1 MRIVADCDKI
11 RANAKAIVEM
21 CAGHGI
27 SVAAVTKSV
36 CGEPEIV
43 RAILAGG
50 VEMIAESRVDN
61 VRRIR
66 EAGIECPI
74 LMLRLPALSEVD
86 DVIAL
91 SQYSLNSEPLVLRAL
106 SEAAV
111 RQDRTHGVVV
121 IIESGDRREGVMPE
135 DAADV
140 CRLVLDLPGLELAG
154 VAASLNCLC
163 GVMPT
168 VENQRAFA
176 DLVES
181 LERQLGL
188 RFGIVSGGHT
198 NNLQFAMRN
207 EIPERVTQLRVGEG
221 IIFGTDLVSG
231 IQLPSPHRDTFKVY
245 AEVIE
250 LKDKPSAPDGP
261 IGPDAFMRTH
271 EWPDLGVRR
280 RAILAM
286 GEIDLDVSFLKPAHP
301 GVTMVGASSDHT
313 VVDVTDADP
322 PLALGD
328 EVEFDAEYTAIAVGW
343 SSTCTT
349 KIVKP
354 LSA

>member
-11 RANAKAIVEM
+11 RANARATVDFCAEHGVE
-21 CAGHGI
+21 
-27 SVAAVTKSV
+27 VACVTKSV

-43 RAILAGG
+43 RAVLAGG
-50 VEMIAESRVDN
+50 VRLVAESRIDN

-66 EAGIECPI
+66 DAGIDCDI
-74 LMLRLPALSEVD
+74 LMLRLPALSEADEV
-86 DVIAL
+86 VAL
-91 SQYSLNSEPLVLRAL
+91 TQCSLNSEPLVLRAL
-106 SEAAV
+106 SDAAV
-111 RQDRTHGVVV
+111 RQGRTHDVIV
-121 IIESGDRREGVMPE
+121 IIESGDRREGVMPQ

-140 CRLVLDLPGLELAG
+140 CRLVLGLPGLDLAG
-154 VAASLNCLC
+154 VASSLNCLC

-176 DLVES
+176 ELVEA
-181 LERQLGL
+181 LERELGITF
-188 RFGIVSGGHT
+188 RVVSGGHT
-198 NNLQFAMRN
+198 NNLQYVMSGD
-207 EIPERVTQLRVGEG
+207 IPDRVNQLRIGEG
-221 IIFGTDLVSG
+221 IVFGTDVVSRVK
-231 IQLPSPHRDTFKVY
+231 LPSPYGDTFKVY

-280 RAILAM
+280 RAVLAL
-286 GEIDLDVSFLKPAHP
+286 GEIDVSVDFLKPAHK

-313 VVDVTDADP
+313 VVDVTEADP
-322 PLALGD
+322 PVALGD
-328 EVEFDAEYTAIAVGW
+328 ELELDAEYTAIAVGW

-354 LSA
+354 LSD